1 VRGAPAL
8 VRAVDA
14 ISPSGRWCARRAAA
28 TMHGMTQ
35 RIVRAITRTVRENW
49 APSEGHFHAGAVG
62 RTYPCFDPACRR
74 RSLSRWR

>member
-1 VRGAPAL
+1 MP
-8 VRAVDA
+8 
-14 ISPSGRWCARRAAA
+14 
-28 TMHGMTQ
+28 GMTQ